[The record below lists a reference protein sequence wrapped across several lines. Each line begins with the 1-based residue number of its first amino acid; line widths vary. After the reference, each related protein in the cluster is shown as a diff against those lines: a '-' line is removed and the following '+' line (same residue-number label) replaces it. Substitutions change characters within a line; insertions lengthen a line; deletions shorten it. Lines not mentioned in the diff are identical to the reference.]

1 VTTRA
6 DAPPP
11 GWYPD
16 PEGGA
21 RLRWWHGTDWSDR
34 YRPPPT
40 EAELHRIAG
49 LAATSDRP
57 AATPAGAPTTS
68 GERRAVARSEVEA
81 IVAEV
86 RQAAR
91 SEVQRAADVFS
102 QRARAAT
109 RELQPLVTEY
119 TNRIVRWLRIIVII
133 VILAVIAWFVFEAI
147 AQVTFF
153 DWLGERIDNL
163 TN

>member
-1 VTTRA
+1 MTTRA

-16 PEGGA
+16 PEGGS

-40 EAELHRIAG
+40 AAELHRVQ
-49 LAATSDRP
+49 ATSVTKTQP
-57 AATPAGAPTTS
+57 SATPATT
-68 GERRAVARSEVEA
+68 GERRAVTRHEVEEIVAEVRKAARSEVE
-81 IVAEV
+81 
-86 RQAAR
+86 
-91 SEVQRAADVFS
+91 RAADLFS

-109 RELQPLVTEY
+109 RELQPLVSEY
-119 TNRIVRWLRIIVII
+119 TNRIVRWLRIAVIVVI
-133 VILAVIAWFVFEAI
+133 VAVIAWFVFEAI

-163 TN
+163 TE